1 VREVSASSKLV
12 ARKVVEAFGRRP
24 KITNHLDVDE
34 QNSVDVAAAVDAPEP
49 GITSYST
56 VSLSDWPMY
65 VGGRE
70 HETRIEI
77 AGAAPN
83 RVEDFPNAIATAA
96 LCVIKQKWACH
107 PGVLF
112 PDVMAMYHL
121 SVTMKHVLFMEPFL
135 WHALENS
142 IRLPDRL
149 VTWVMMIPIADSEYE
164 FARAHGWEALG
175 QRLED
180 QDIDVCDLQR
190 KPVV

>member
-34 QNSVDVAAAVDAPEP
+34 KNSVDIAAAADSPEP

-56 VSLSDWPMY
+56 VTLSDWPMY

-83 RVEDFPNAIATAA
+83 KVEYFPNAIATAA
-96 LCVIKQKWACH
+96 FCVIKQKWACH
-107 PGVLF
+107 PGVIF

-121 SVTMKHVLFMEPFL
+121 SVTMKHVMFMEPFL
-135 WHALENS
+135 WHALDIS
-142 IRLPDRL
+142 FRLPDRL

-164 FARAHGWEALG
+164 FARAQGWQALG
-175 QRLED
+175 QLLED
-180 QDIDVCDLQR
+180 RDIDVCDMQR
-190 KPVV
+190 EPVV